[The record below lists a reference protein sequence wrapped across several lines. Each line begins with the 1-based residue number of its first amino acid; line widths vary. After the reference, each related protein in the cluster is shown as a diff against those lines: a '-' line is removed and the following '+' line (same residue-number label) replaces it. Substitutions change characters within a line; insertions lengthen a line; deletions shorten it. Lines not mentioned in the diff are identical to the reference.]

1 MSDRRDRD
9 PHRQSSS
16 DLQRAMA
23 RLEEA
28 IADVVRSTT
37 DDLSGKAAAMLDETS
52 RRLRGEQG
60 DMSAQHSDGT
70 RARRRASLDEITP
83 KTRKLYR
90 DPHNRRIAGVCAGY
104 ARYFGFETWVARLLA
119 LTALLFMPGIALPA
133 YFISYLFMEKAGRSH
148 SDRVSE
154 MRTDHRSPA
163 PEFGSRFAP
172 RRSLRQVQ
180 ADLTDAEL
188 KLRRMETHVTS
199 DQYTLRREI
208 DALDRGV
215 Q

>member
-1 MSDRRDRD
+1 MTDRRDRD

-16 DLQRAMA
+16 DLQRAME

-52 RRLRGEQG
+52 RRLRGEQSEM
-60 DMSAQHSDGT
+60 DAQRGA
-70 RARRRASLDEITP
+70 RARRRASLDEMTP

-133 YFISYLFMEKAGRSH
+133 YFISYLFMEKAGRSR
-148 SDRVSE
+148 SDRVNE

-199 DQYTLRREI
+199 DQYSLRREI
-208 DALDRGV
+208 DALDRGAH
-215 Q
+215 